1 MDGDRIACEES
12 GAYKEK
18 VRALDKN
25 LENASLKW
33 FLDAGAI
40 TQEDYDTYQKTI
52 EGEMILHTSC

>member
-1 MDGDRIACEES
+1 MEEHFYMDGDRIACEES

-33 FLDAGAI
+33 FLDAGVFKSAI
-40 TQEDYDTYQKTI
+40 WGKNQYF
-52 EGEMILHTSC
+52 IL

>member
-18 VRALDKN
+18 VRALNKN

-40 TQEDYDTYQKTI
+40 AKEDYDEYQK
-52 EGEMILHTSC
+52 SA